1 MKLYAV
7 IDTNV
12 IVSALLAKH
21 PDSAP
26 VQVIERVL
34 DRVIVPMFNDAILA
48 EYKEVLNRPKFP
60 FSEDSVNAMLGAIT
74 EAGVATE
81 RVESADLFPDPKD
94 VVFYEVA
101 LSRDDSYLITG
112 NIKHFPAKSRVVT
125 PAQMIANIKHFPAK
139 SRVVTPAQMIAII
152 KGQE

>member
-60 FSEDSVNAMLGAIT
+60 FSEDPVNAMLGAIT

-81 RVESADLFPDPKD
+81 RVESAELFPDPKD

-101 LSRDDSYLITG
+101 LSRDDSYLITQYKAFPSE
-112 NIKHFPAKSRVVT
+112 IKSGHSCSNDSHYQGTGVATVRLQRKFRL
-125 PAQMIANIKHFPAK
+125 
-139 SRVVTPAQMIAII
+139 
-152 KGQE
+152 

>member
-1 MKLYAV
+1 M
-7 IDTNV
+7 
-12 IVSALLAKH
+12 
-21 PDSAP
+21 
-26 VQVIERVL
+26 QVIERVL

-81 RVESADLFPDPKD
+81 RVESAELFPDPKD

-125 PAQMIANIKHFPAK
+125 PAQMIA
-139 SRVVTPAQMIAII
+139 II

>member
-60 FSEDSVNAMLGAIT
+60 FSEDPVNAMLGAIT

-81 RVESADLFPDPKD
+81 QVESAELFPDPKD

-125 PAQMIANIKHFPAK
+125 PAQMIA
-139 SRVVTPAQMIAII
+139 II

>member
-81 RVESADLFPDPKD
+81 RVESAELFPDPKD

-125 PAQMIANIKHFPAK
+125 PAQMIA
-139 SRVVTPAQMIAII
+139 VI